1 MLEHIL
7 LSSLFKTNYNPH
19 LLLCWHGCV
28 IALWRILS
36 IFNMTRISLLTILAI
51 FYLGLG
57 ACDSGSG
64 MTDDPVVDDP
74 INDPP
79 PMEDP
84 EFERSE
90 MLANMGNNI
99 IIPAYTAF
107 QGAVDALDVAGQAF
121 ESAPSLESLATLQ
134 EALKEAR
141 LAWQDVSL
149 FQFGPAETFALRGSL
164 NTYPA
169 NTDQVDANMAS
180 GSYVL
185 GTLGNIAAGGFP
197 ALGYLLHGAEFSQEE
212 LVTLFTTDASAASR
226 MKYVVDNLEFIKTN
240 VDLVANQWMPAGGNY
255 IETFLSE
262 DNGGVDVGSSLGQLV
277 NAMVLHYERF
287 IRDGKV
293 GIPAGVRSSGVPRPK
308 TTEAYYGGYSVELAV
323 QSVEALGRLY
333 EGTSFAGEEGV
344 GLNENLEFLEA
355 SSLADDITSTVEN
368 VVSSLEGLSDPL
380 AKQIDSDVDEV
391 VTAFTGMQQLVVLL
405 KADMTSF
412 LGVTITFQDNDGD

>member
-1 MLEHIL
+1 
-7 LSSLFKTNYNPH
+7 
-19 LLLCWHGCV
+19 
-28 IALWRILS
+28 
-36 IFNMTRISLLTILAI
+36 MTRISLLTVFALLL
-51 FYLGLG
+51 LGLS

-64 MTDDPVVDDP
+64 MTEDPGVDDP
-74 INDPP
+74 IDDPP

-84 EFERSE
+84 EFDRSE
-90 MLANMGNNI
+90 MLANMGNTI
-99 IIPAYTAF
+99 IIPAYVAF
-107 QGAVDALDVAGQAF
+107 QEAVDALNGAGDAF
-121 ESAPSLESLATLQ
+121 ENSPSLETLAALQ

-164 NTYPA
+164 NTYPV
-169 NTDQVDANMAS
+169 NTDQVDANMAA

-185 GTLGNIAAGGFP
+185 GTLENIAAGGFP
-197 ALGYLLHGAEFSQEE
+197 ALAYLLHGSELSAEE

-226 MKYVVDNLEFIKTN
+226 MKYVTDNLEFIKSN
-240 VDLVANQWMPAGGNY
+240 VDLVVDRWIPSDGNY
-255 IETFLSE
+255 IATFLSE

-308 TTEAYYGGYSVELAV
+308 TTEAYFGGYSVELAIR
-323 QSVEALGRLY
+323 SVEALGRLY
-333 EGTSFAGEEGV
+333 EGTSFAGEEGT
-344 GLNENLEFLEA
+344 GLNENLEFLQATTLA
-355 SSLADDITSTVEN
+355 SDITSTVDS
-368 VVSSLEGLSDPL
+368 VIGSLQGLSDPL
-380 AKQIDSDVDEV
+380 AAQIDSNVDEV
-391 VTAFTGMQQLVVLL
+391 VTTFAGMQQLVVLL